1 VDPWSEE
8 QRRALEEIYQRLDS
22 RAEAVTEGR
31 SWWPCRKGC
40 DHCCRHLADPLPLTG
55 LEWAVLWE
63 SFLRLPAETQAEIRA
78 RVAELQRSGAERP
91 YTCPFLDR
99 EAGACRVYA
108 HRPMACRSYGFAV
121 SRGQGLWCHFILERL
136 KEHGEGD
143 IVWSNQDALEDTLAR
158 LAGPSTTFFE
168 WFAAH
173 PE

>member
-8 QRRALEEIYQRLDS
+8 QRQALEEISRRLDA
-22 RAEAVTEGR
+22 RAAAATEGR
-31 SWWPCRKGC
+31 AWWPCRKGC
-40 DHCCRHLADPLPLTG
+40 DHCCRHLADPLPVTR

-63 SFLRLPAETQAEIRA
+63 GFLRLPAEAQAEIRA
-78 RVAELQRSGAERP
+78 RVAELQRSGAGRP

-99 EAGACRVYA
+99 EAGACRVYS

-121 SRGQGLWCHFILERL
+121 SRGQGLWCHFILEQL

-143 IVWSNQDALEDTLAR
+143 IVWSNQDALEETLAR
-158 LAGPSTTFFE
+158 LAGPPVTFFE